1 MSFGILLLHGYTGSP
16 HTLKPLFESLCDDYR
31 NVKSICLPGHDNNHD
46 NKIPSFDEKSFLEK
60 ISDEIKIFLKLEKKI
75 ILIGHSTGGSLI
87 LRYLQENSFNPFA
100 LILISTPKRITS
112 DYMQRWEIH
121 ASSKDM
127 PLSNIAKMVS
137 SINKAGRRH
146 NKYDFPIF
154 FINGEEDKLV
164 TKDEVNLWVN
174 EKITDHN
181 RVAIIPSAG
190 HDIFYGRKNKLAI
203 DIIKRF
209 LSDINNLN
217 RDLDYTEKKQLLIQA
232 EPLMEKLI
240 SKSPHTLKHLI
251 NCPSGQKVIQNKP
264 VVGSTALNDPT
275 IANIEVTTF
284 CNLKCRFCARTRFK
298 RQNKHMRK
306 NIFSRILDLLPHV
319 FHVTIVGLGEP
330 LLNPEIIEI
339 IAEASSRNKKV
350 SVVTNGM
357 NLDKTISADL
367 VKSGLDSIVFSID
380 AANQKLASKIRA
392 GSNLETIIAN
402 IKNFTEI
409 AKSSTQKISKAV
421 FSSLSKQTIPYINE
435 LIDLVSQ
442 LDIDALMLTDL
453 NFRENIAQTLWKNKN
468 EKSLRLIRQAVSNA
482 FSKNLPVL
490 SVRGLEEFGIA
501 ERYRNFLLLPPGQI
515 SRRSKLHAN
524 CYSPWQTIP
533 VSVDGDITICDCQPK
548 EKIGNLFNNPLTHIW
563 NGDAMMKHRA
573 QMMSN
578 HPPDVC
584 RICPRF

>member
-1 MSFGILLLHGYTGSP
+1 
-16 HTLKPLFESLCDDYR
+16 
-31 NVKSICLPGHDNNHD
+31 
-46 NKIPSFDEKSFLEK
+46 
-60 ISDEIKIFLKLEKKI
+60 
-75 ILIGHSTGGSLI
+75 
-87 LRYLQENSFNPFA
+87 
-100 LILISTPKRITS
+100 
-112 DYMQRWEIH
+112 
-121 ASSKDM
+121 
-127 PLSNIAKMVS
+127 
-137 SINKAGRRH
+137 
-146 NKYDFPIF
+146 
-154 FINGEEDKLV
+154 
-164 TKDEVNLWVN
+164 
-174 EKITDHN
+174 
-181 RVAIIPSAG
+181 
-190 HDIFYGRKNKLAI
+190 
-203 DIIKRF
+203 
-209 LSDINNLN
+209 
-217 RDLDYTEKKQLLIQA
+217 
-232 EPLMEKLI
+232 
-240 SKSPHTLKHLI
+240 
-251 NCPSGQKVIQNKP
+251 
-264 VVGSTALNDPT
+264 
-275 IANIEVTTF
+275 
-284 CNLKCRFCARTRFK
+284 
-298 RQNKHMRK
+298 MRK